1 MVNTWL
7 WYRCAQH
14 PKNTYILTAQTPL
27 SGNCTTFLKRT
38 FLGHPVISTTFGI
51 GHAFHFISHR
61 SRSIWPLFAYRF
73 LTWDLNFFPFHYFEF
88 IASIKH
94 LLAFGPL
101 ETCILFGSGIK
112 GSFCLYFSIH
122 MNLLKWDGYGLFNV
136 NYVFLQRYYKLWI

>member
-1 MVNTWL
+1 MLDTWL

-27 SGNCTTFLKRT
+27 SGNCTIFLKRT

-94 LLAFGPL
+94 LFIGLWTIGDMYFIWIWHKRIFLSLFFHTYESIEMGWL
-101 ETCILFGSGIK
+101 WVVSCKLCISAEIL
-112 GSFCLYFSIH
+112 
-122 MNLLKWDGYGLFNV
+122 
-136 NYVFLQRYYKLWI
+136 